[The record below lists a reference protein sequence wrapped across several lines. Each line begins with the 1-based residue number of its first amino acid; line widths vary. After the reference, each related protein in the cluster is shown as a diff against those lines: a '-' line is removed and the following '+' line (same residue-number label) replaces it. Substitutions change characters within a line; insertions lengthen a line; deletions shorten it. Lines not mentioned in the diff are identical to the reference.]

1 MENKTAGR
9 GSLTTGYLWTFGS
22 TALPLVSAFFVSLIV
37 ARWMGPRAMG
47 LVNWAMALATIFLIP
62 AKFGIDGA
70 ASRLVTEYQVSSPRR
85 IRQLINSSLML
96 RLAFTVPVG
105 VAVTVLAP
113 QLADFFREKELT
125 ALFRICGLVIF
136 SVSLNELAALLIL
149 GLNRF
154 GFLFAVRSATF
165 VLRIALTVVAAR
177 FAMGASGVLGAYVAS
192 MLAGTIMVYWVLW
205 RMELPAADPGETPMI
220 RKRLLRLS
228 APLAISGA
236 SVTIYSIVD
245 KLMLG
250 YFNGADEV
258 GLYSIARNLHETTLF
273 PTFALVM
280 MLRPALAEAWSR
292 GDMKRFTDLVNR
304 SILDCLHFSLLVV
317 VVFACLASPIITG
330 LFTDKFESSTG
341 IMLLFLPIIVLRG
354 IGSVVLP
361 GLVAADRAD
370 TYARL
375 TLAGAVLNFAL
386 NMLMIPVWGAK
397 GAVIS
402 TLISYLPIEVFGL
415 RSLYRMAPGFWGRR
429 DWIKA
434 AKSSLSATTT
444 VLLYMLIAPGSG
456 NIVQTILHAA
466 VVSCFF
472 SGLLLLSRAITVKEL
487 MELARPL
494 IKRR

>member
-1 MENKTAGR
+1 
-9 GSLTTGYLWTFGS
+9 
-22 TALPLVSAFFVSLIV
+22 
-37 ARWMGPRAMG
+37 
-47 LVNWAMALATIFLIP
+47 
-62 AKFGIDGA
+62 
-70 ASRLVTEYQVSSPRR
+70 
-85 IRQLINSSLML
+85 
-96 RLAFTVPVG
+96 
-105 VAVTVLAP
+105 
-113 QLADFFREKELT
+113 
-125 ALFRICGLVIF
+125 
-136 SVSLNELAALLIL
+136 
-149 GLNRF
+149 
-154 GFLFAVRSATF
+154 
-165 VLRIALTVVAAR
+165 
-177 FAMGASGVLGAYVAS
+177 
-192 MLAGTIMVYWVLW
+192 
-205 RMELPAADPGETPMI
+205 MI

-304 SILDCLHFSLLVV
+304 SVLDSLHYSLLVV

-341 IMLLFLPIIVLRG
+341 IMLLFLPIIALRG

-386 NMLMIPVWGAK
+386 NMLMIPVWGAN

-434 AKSSLSATTT
+434 AKSLVSAAAT
-444 VLLYMLIAPGSG
+444 VLLYLLIAPAPG
-456 NIVQTILHAA
+456 NIVETILHAA
-466 VVSCFF
+466 VVSCLF

-487 MELARPL
+487 LELARPL